1 LASGRMLANQPNHGA
16 MRTTLSIYRDC
27 IKSAARGNSPFAND
41 WAWASG
47 TPASQWV
54 ARSTTPFAGS
64 TVALIRWAGSG
75 DLMSAILDG
84 ILAAGAAFFVT
95 WMVAFVP
102 KLLKAPADRYFAEKE
117 RADSLESALRQR
129 EVEKDELK
137 CQLLDREK
145 EP

>member
-1 LASGRMLANQPNHGA
+1 MGAEKSPTSSKSETRKTPGFFCNSLRHLSANLNIYLEREIKKKTLLASGRMLANQPNHGA

-54 ARSTTPFAGS
+54 ARRTTPFAGS

-95 WMVAFVP
+95 WMGAF
-102 KLLKAPADRYFAEKE
+102 
-117 RADSLESALRQR
+117 
-129 EVEKDELK
+129 
-137 CQLLDREK
+137 
-145 EP
+145 